1 MNCILRVVRLLNT
14 STSSINQNVTHRI
27 RVQYFDR
34 RKAQDLLGKR
44 DVTCKIL
51 SYKPLEPTHDDEI
64 NRSTSSKTAPNTSP
78 QETRT

>member
-1 MNCILRVVRLLNT
+1 MFRVVRLLNT
-14 STSSINQNVTHRI
+14 SSSSINQNAAHRI

-51 SYKPLEPTHDDEI
+51 SYKPLEPIHDDEI
-64 NRSTSSKTAPNTSP
+64 NRNTSSRTTTHTSP
-78 QETRT
+78 QETRS